1 MGQTITVESR
11 VVGDV
16 AIFDTN
22 RSLTGQD
29 GVGFGSA
36 DEAAAGDDF
45 GAELAERLFAADG
58 DIQHVWVQSNAATV
72 RRSGGWPGPAL
83 EAAAAVIS
91 EFFVFYR
98 DGVAAVTLADDDQP
112 LVEDA

>member
-16 AIFDTN
+16 AVFDTN

-29 GVGFGSA
+29 GAGFGSA
-36 DEAAAGDDF
+36 EEAATGEDLP
-45 GAELAERLFAADG
+45 AELAHRLFAAD
-58 DIQHVWVQSNAATV
+58 DVVTHVWVQSNAATV
-72 RRSGGWPGPAL
+72 RRTGGWAADAL
-83 EAAAAVIS
+83 EAAADVIS

-98 DGVAAVTLADDDQP
+98 DGVVPVSADTEPEPAGD
-112 LVEDA
+112 